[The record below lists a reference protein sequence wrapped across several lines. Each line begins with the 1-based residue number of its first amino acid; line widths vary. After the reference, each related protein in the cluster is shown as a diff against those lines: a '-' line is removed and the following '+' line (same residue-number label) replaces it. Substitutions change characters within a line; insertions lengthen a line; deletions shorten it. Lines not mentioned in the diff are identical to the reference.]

1 MNIVELFQNGGPAMW
16 PLLGLSI
23 LAVGTILER
32 IWFWASVLLKERS
45 IVDRVM
51 DAATRNWQAA
61 REIAL
66 EARRQPIGRYLYA
79 PLRLV
84 NPDPEVFR
92 LALETAA
99 DDELAS
105 MRRGDKLLEAVIALA
120 PLLGLLGT
128 VLGLIKSL
136 GSLSISDLG
145 TQATAGVTLG
155 IGNALISTAAGLI
168 VAITSLAFYRVF
180 QAFWYNQVRVFRKA
194 GSELELLY
202 RQDWLQG
209 EDRDTHN
216 LANPNTVD
224 VSEEKIDTHKSA
236 NPSATDVSEVTEN

>member
-236 NPSATDVSEVTEN
+236 NPSAADVSEVTEN